1 MPWIDK
7 VEGVVHGYLGGQAG
21 ARAMVR
27 VLTGAVNPSGHL
39 AESYALSLAD
49 TPTAGAFPAEE
60 KHALYREGPFVG
72 YRYYSSAGVPVL
84 FPFGYGLSYTTF
96 SYSELEVDGKGVAF
110 TVTNTGDVTGAD
122 VPQLY
127 VSPPP
132 EASKVGPRPR
142 IELKG
147 FEKVTLEPGQTA
159 RVRIA
164 FDDYTFRVFD
174 GRLGRWR
181 VIAGRYGVAV
191 GSNVADRAL
200 EASIDIDGE
209 SVTDTAPAALIENYS
224 AARVHEVTDAEFE
237 KLLGRSL
244 PVAEPVRLLTAT
256 SPLSDLEYSKS
267 PVGRAIYKHYFQ
279 RSLRKAQ
286 EKGVPDLNLLF
297 QYGMPFR
304 AIAKMSGG
312 LADMRMVEAI
322 LNIVNGHFFKG
333 LGQVA
338 VRFFQNRT
346 RQKKL
351 ASEFNERA
359 AGTQRTSQAK

>member
-1 MPWIDK
+1 MFRLD
-7 VEGVVHGYLGGQAG
+7 
-21 ARAMVR
+21 
-27 VLTGAVNPSGHL
+27 AVSFSL
-39 AESYALSLAD
+39 AERTLLHPLSLD
-49 TPTAGAFPAEE
+49 IPQGQMVGLIGHNGAGKSTLF
-60 KHALYREGPFVG
+60 KMMLGLI
-72 YRYYSSAGVPVL
+72 PV
-84 FPFGYGLSYTTF
+84 T
-96 SYSELEVDGKGVAF
+96 
-110 TVTNTGDVTGAD
+110 
-122 VPQLY
+122 
-127 VSPPP
+127 
-132 EASKVGPRPR
+132 R
-142 IELKG
+142 
-147 FEKVTLEPGQTA
+147 GQ
-159 RVRIA
+159 I
-164 FDDYTFRVFD
+164 
-174 GRLGRWR
+174 RL
-181 VIAGRYGVAV
+181 
-191 GSNVADRAL
+191 
-200 EASIDIDGE
+200 DGE